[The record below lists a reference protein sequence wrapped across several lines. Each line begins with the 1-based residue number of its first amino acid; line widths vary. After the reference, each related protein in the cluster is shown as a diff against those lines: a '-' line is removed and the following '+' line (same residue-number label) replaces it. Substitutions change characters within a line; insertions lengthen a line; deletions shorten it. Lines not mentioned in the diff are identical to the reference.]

1 MRSAHSFGAN
11 AYSIVNI
18 DGEHNRY
25 EIRYRSFSQPQRKFV
40 VGSEVTDSGI
50 RYPSIQDEEHWKRLR
65 TGTKSGLVTRFNEQK
80 SKIDFIDWYKTNV
93 IAKSKQAGEFVEP
106 NVTRQEYKD
115 GQKIAAKPRKLTES
129 VDKSI
134 RLQFVLGPQDSG
146 LTTAAYLTIKHF
158 CQSKE
163 SVDRIPVYINLKN
176 CSVNKAAVISAS
188 VKSCP
193 IQYSHTEMSNLINQ
207 GGVVFIFDQLCLP
220 ETARFNKL
228 IQLLDRH
235 FENSSSVI
243 FCTTD
248 GGLSTSY
255 DPSELMFS
263 PLNDT
268 VFQIEPLD
276 IKGIENLINIHR
288 VNLDPSENGAILN
301 NVVASFRQ
309 MDEPLYPSSVALLV
323 ETLQKIPEFRPI
335 NRVRL
340 LDRYVECLLGRF
352 DLDDVKEGIF
362 NSDDK
367 LSFLAYVAGVFAI
380 RSIES
385 MPVEEW
391 DRTCKTYERD
401 KLLDLPTGLLKE
413 FSDKGIIILQGGVI
427 TFRADHLFSYFVA
440 KEMQQNERVFVH
452 ISSDESFYSNHRE
465 LVYYGELE
473 GVNNKK
479 LLETTFQRLDLIQ
492 EEIQRT
498 YFKNGVDIDLEWRYL
513 LDENRDVDEKKLSDT
528 ISGFMHE
535 TPDPEVIN
543 RTRDSQLNEVDR
555 KRGVVRRQTIKEL
568 ELRWYVTIRTY
579 LQLVKHSTNLLGSD
593 KLTHLRK
600 VMDSSEMFIK
610 TLAAKRGLISTRPV
624 YYHSG
629 ILYINPLAE
638 IDPERSV
645 KEFKYSVPE
654 SFADIVGNL
663 MSNPQLSPAVRKL
676 LNGESEITRYLVR
689 HLLLESPN
697 DVNAS
702 NFVNDIKKSAEI
714 VLQTSSL
721 RRLKEKFLGYS
732 IDDEHRR
739 YYSGIVEVIAADPQ
753 LSSNLQHSSLVKQR
767 MLADMKKNLSGDA
780 EHDS

>member
-1 MRSAHSFGAN
+1 M
-11 AYSIVNI
+11 
-18 DGEHNRY
+18 
-25 EIRYRSFSQPQRKFV
+25 
-40 VGSEVTDSGI
+40 
-50 RYPSIQDEEHWKRLR
+50 
-65 TGTKSGLVTRFNEQK
+65 TRFNEQK

-255 DPSELMFS
+255 DPSELIFS

-427 TFRADHLFSYFVA
+427 TFRADYLFSYFVA

-465 LVYYGELE
+465 LVYYGDLE

-498 YFKNGVDIDLEWRYL
+498 YSKNGVDIDLEWRNL